1 MGFTIER
8 GYADRN
14 DNPAQL
20 NIICIDYTYK
30 PNNIINVLK
39 NLKK

>member
-14 DNPAQL
+14 DNASS
-20 NIICIDYTYK
+20 ITIEYCIDYTYK
-30 PNNIINVLK
+30 PNNIINFEKLT
-39 NLKK
+39 